1 MFWLDEHYQEKFRL
15 DALANELGKSRSY
28 VSRKFHAETGE
39 KIHDYL
45 NTLRLRKACECLLHT
60 DSSVRDIAAQTGFS
74 DVTWFISAFKKGLA
88 RRRCSTGR
96 TIVRFDALTHGAEGS
111 PQINASTEQSPRPS
125 GERVRVREHTAV
137 VVIPFT
143 LCSLLLC
150 NDMTGERA
158 GVAQSPPPRRP
169 GLPAVNRR
177 FAVPSAYSFRLI
189 GYGRRQRPCKAALS
203 AHPCASPRPEGK
215 RLSDLQPDRGIADS
229 PQSFRK
235 QLYCFCIKN
244 YWGSLSPRGEGKIN
258 RSSCPALIR
267 GVTR

>member
-1 MFWLDEHYQEKFRL
+1 MPGG
-15 DALANELGKSRSY
+15 A
-28 VSRKFHAETGE
+28 
-39 KIHDYL
+39 
-45 NTLRLRKACECLLHT
+45 
-60 DSSVRDIAAQTGFS
+60 
-74 DVTWFISAFKKGLA
+74 
-88 RRRCSTGR
+88 
-96 TIVRFDALTHGAEGS
+96 ALTGPTCSIGSLSLWAEGS

-125 GERVRVREHTAV
+125 GERVRVRGTYGG

-158 GVAQSPPPRRP
+158 RVAQSPPPWRP

-215 RLSDLQPDRGIADS
+215 RLSDLQPDQGIADS

-235 QLYCFCIKN
+235 QLYCFCIKKLL
-244 YWGSLSPRGEGKIN
+244 GIPQPTGRGGK
-258 RSSCPALIR
+258 STALLAR
-267 GVTR
+267 L

>member
-1 MFWLDEHYQEKFRL
+1 MQNGNRQLTVFYVC
-15 DALANELGKSRSY
+15 ALSL
-28 VSRKFHAETGE
+28 
-39 KIHDYL
+39 
-45 NTLRLRKACECLLHT
+45 
-60 DSSVRDIAAQTGFS
+60 
-74 DVTWFISAFKKGLA
+74 W
-88 RRRCSTGR
+88 
-96 TIVRFDALTHGAEGS
+96 AEGS

-203 AHPCASPRPEGK
+203 AHPCASPRPAGNASAIYS
-215 RLSDLQPDRGIADS
+215 RTRASLTALSHLESNFIAS
-229 PQSFRK
+229 
-235 QLYCFCIKN
+235 
-244 YWGSLSPRGEGKIN
+244 
-258 RSSCPALIR
+258 A
-267 GVTR
+267 